1 MRQRKK
7 IHFLAREGRYRAM
20 SQEILQ
26 VLMRSTPAEARQR
39 LNLPARDLDAQ
50 VLRLTASLNGELE
63 SPERKAV
70 VAYVNSRIDE
80 PFEAAEG
87 RVPPLNLTPELEG
100 LRQWVCCH
108 YNALQ
113 KQYLTPEVMEWA
125 RRTFEEE
132 KEVFFAGLREIEATG
147 GLGIKDLLDE
157 FEQEVTPRE

>member
-1 MRQRKK
+1 
-7 IHFLAREGRYRAM
+7 M

-50 VLRLTASLNGELE
+50 VLQLTASLNGELE

-70 VAYVNSRIDE
+70 VAYVNTRMDE
-80 PFEAAEG
+80 ALGEPG
-87 RVPPLNLTPELEG
+87 GGTPPLNLTPELEG